1 MRGSC
6 LYVFQMLGQLEMEE
20 EAEDRR
26 HSLQRSQL
34 EMERGD
40 GGRERRRLVAA
51 QSRLAESQV
60 RQKCQET
67 LREVERRREQAEEG
81 ERERQTKV

>member
-1 MRGSC
+1 
-6 LYVFQMLGQLEMEE
+6 MLGQLEMEE

-40 GGRERRRLVAA
+40 GGGRERRRLVAA

-67 LREVERRREQAEEG
+67 VREMERRREQAEEG
-81 ERERQTKV
+81 ERERQTKVRTLRML